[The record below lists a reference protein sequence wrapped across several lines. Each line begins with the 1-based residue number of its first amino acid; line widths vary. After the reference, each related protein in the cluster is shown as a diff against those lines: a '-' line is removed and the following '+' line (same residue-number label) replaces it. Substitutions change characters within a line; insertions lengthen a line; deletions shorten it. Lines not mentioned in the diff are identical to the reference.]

1 MLITHWER
9 EKARE
14 LQPCIHS
21 IPVQN
26 ASLVGVCQRSRQPQ
40 KHIWGGGFGERGGV
54 SAPSRLW
61 GEDEGAFLH
70 PLVFERKRGPIHGPS
85 F

>member
-1 MLITHWER
+1 MLITHWKR

-40 KHIWGGGFGERGGV
+40 KQIWGGGFGAKKGRIG
-54 SAPSRLW
+54 AFTAL
-61 GEDEGAFLH
+61 GEEGA
-70 PLVFERKRGPIHGPS
+70 G
-85 F
+85 